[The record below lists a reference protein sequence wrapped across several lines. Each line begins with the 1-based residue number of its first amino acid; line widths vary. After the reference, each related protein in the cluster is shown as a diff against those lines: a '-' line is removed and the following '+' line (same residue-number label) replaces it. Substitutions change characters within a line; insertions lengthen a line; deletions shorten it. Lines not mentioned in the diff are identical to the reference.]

1 MGFVCKFDSF
11 FLLLKCILIAFCLHI
26 RKYIHLD
33 RNWYIFLLW
42 LIVFE
47 KTRSF
52 LLLLFACR
60 VLIQV
65 LSTRTFIC
73 IVERYYLSWKIIIH
87 QLDIVLYSDFFFIS
101 FIKDIIWKR
110 LKIHLT
116 YHFTCI
122 IIINNNYLYSLLFF
136 FLQTVIIRLTV

>member
-1 MGFVCKFDSF
+1 MLIQVALFNVIHNELNVNKQCVSMHQVHKSMGFVCKFDSF

-87 QLDIVLYSDFFFIS
+87 QLDIVLYSD
-101 FIKDIIWKR
+101 
-110 LKIHLT
+110 
-116 YHFTCI
+116 
-122 IIINNNYLYSLLFF
+122 LFF
-136 FLQTVIIRLTV
+136 FLFHL